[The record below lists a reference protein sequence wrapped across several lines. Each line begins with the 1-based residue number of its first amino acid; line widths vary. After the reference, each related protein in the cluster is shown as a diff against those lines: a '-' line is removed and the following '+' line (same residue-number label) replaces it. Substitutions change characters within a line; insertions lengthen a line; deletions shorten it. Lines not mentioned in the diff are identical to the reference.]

1 MFDLE
6 KIIRPNIKMLTPY
19 SSARGEYKGGADIF
33 LDANESPYGSALN
46 RYPDPYQTK
55 LKQAI
60 GKAKGIEVSSIFI
73 GNGSDEAIDLL
84 FRAYCEPKVDK
95 AYIFSPTYGMYRV
108 SAQINNI
115 ELVELPLTA
124 EFELPSI
131 DLIKVSI
138 TSRGLLFICSPN
150 NPTGNIYSL
159 EVISEIA
166 KAFDGLV
173 ILDEAYIDFSC
184 AKSGTS
190 LLDKIDNLVVLQT
203 MSKAYGL
210 AGLRLGIAYANK
222 KIISVLNKIKPPY
235 NVNTLSQ
242 EKGLEALNEKNSKI
256 REKQISEIISQR
268 ERLFKALNELPWT
281 VEVFP
286 SQGNFI
292 LASFTNPQQIIESLR
307 RVGIIIRDRRS
318 QIKNGLRI
326 SIGNPEENTKLINT
340 LNELCK

>member
-1 MFDLE
+1 MFDFE

-19 SSARGEYKGGADIF
+19 SSARDEYKGVADI
-33 LDANESPYGSALN
+33 LMDANESPYASAIN
-46 RYPDPYQTK
+46 RYPDPYQVD

-60 GKAKGIEVSSIFI
+60 SKVKGVDVTNIFI

-95 AYIFSPTYGMYRV
+95 AYIFSPTYGMYSV
-108 SAQINNI
+108 SAQINNV
-115 ELVELPLTA
+115 ELVEIPLTA

-131 DLIKVSI
+131 DLIKENI

-159 EVISEIA
+159 EAISEIA

-173 ILDEAYIDFSC
+173 VVDEAYIDFSY
-184 AKSGTS
+184 AKSMTS

-210 AGLRLGIAYANK
+210 AGLRLGLAYANE

-256 REKQISEIISQR
+256 REKQILEIISNR
-268 ERLFKALNELPWT
+268 ERLFIALNQLPCT
-281 VEVFP
+281 IEVFP

-292 LASFTNPQQIIESLR
+292 LATFTNPQQILDSLR
-307 RVGIIIRDRRS
+307 NAGIIIRDRRS

-326 SIGNPEENTKLINT
+326 SVGSPDENAKLITT
-340 LNELCK
+340 LKELCK